1 MDKSPKTSHLF
12 YINIIT
18 IVIIIIIIITCD
30 LNNKFIEMA
39 SKIKDQARER

>member
-12 YINIIT
+12 Y
-18 IVIIIIIIITCD
+18 IIIIIIITCD

-39 SKIKDQARER
+39 SKFKDQARER